1 MENQTKLDIKGED
14 VFQIVKEICNFG
26 FRRAGTPPAHK
37 AEMYIYEKLKEAGV
51 DDVKLEKV
59 DFTRWWS
66 ERHEL
71 TIISEKTP
79 GVVEDQI
86 LKTFPSWFCV
96 SSPPEGITAE
106 VAYVRYGTKS
116 DFREIDVKG
125 KIALI
130 EGNMLLNFRPT
141 HTVFNTIEV
150 AQNKGAKAVICINGS
165 PADSITYTN
174 FSNMFQLT
182 STKIVPSITL
192 PVLSINNHDGE
203 YLKHL
208 CTRYHKTLTVKL
220 VETSKTGPATSNTV
234 IGTLPGKT
242 DDIIVI
248 GTHTD
253 STFTGAFDNA
263 AANAGLITLAKH
275 YAKLPPEKREKT
287 MIFAGWTGHE
297 CESIGSRK
305 FVETH
310 EELLPKITTFIE
322 LDGFGC
328 NGYYNQADGGIID
341 TNMDERRGIFTTDN
355 AVLLS
360 FASDAVMKYKLLP
373 AVSLSAILLE
383 VGDYA
388 PFAKKDVPSLLII
401 GKSPLYHTELDT
413 IETIRP
419 DQLERS
425 AKAHIEIINRIQSA
439 RAEDIKKSDRKPFDI
454 NKFIVKREGTRNLS
468 VYFHFVPE
476 VLTVGD
482 FAVFVPSVISS
493 PESILLS
500 SEWDLGDGMVSKSI
514 MMIHAYRKPGS
525 YKVRFKVIDNFGNE
539 ATQERVLRVVEK
551 FKKK

>member
-1 MENQTKLDIKGED
+1 MESKTNIDIKGEEIL
-14 VFQIVKEICNFG
+14 QIVKDICNFG

-51 DDVKLEKV
+51 DDVKLENV

-71 TIISEKTP
+71 TIISENTP
-79 GVVEDQI
+79 GVAEDQKI
-86 LKTFPSWFCV
+86 KTFPSWWCV
-96 SSPPEGITAE
+96 STPPEGITAE

-116 DFREIDVKG
+116 DFREIDVKD

-130 EGNMLLNFRPT
+130 DGKMLLNFRST
-141 HTVFNTIEV
+141 HTVFNTVEV
-150 AQNKGAKAVICINGS
+150 AQKKGAKAVICINGS

-192 PVLSINNHDGE
+192 PVLSINNHDGK

-220 VETSKTGPATSNTV
+220 VEISKTGPATSNTV
-234 IGTLPGKT
+234 IGTLPGKS
-242 DDIIVI
+242 DDMILI

-263 AANAGLITLAKH
+263 AANAGLITLAKY
-275 YAKLPPEKREKT
+275 YAKIPPEKREKT
-287 MIFAGWTGHE
+287 MKFVGWTGHE
-297 CESIGSRK
+297 CESIGSRT

-310 EELLPKITTFIE
+310 EEMLSKITTFIE

-328 NGYYNQADGGIID
+328 NGYYNQADGAIVD
-341 TNMDERRGIFTTDN
+341 TNLDERRGIFTTDN
-355 AVLLS
+355 SVLFS

-373 AVSLSAILLE
+373 AINLSAILLE

-388 PFAKKDVPSLLII
+388 PFAKKSVPSLLII
-401 GKSPLYHTELDT
+401 GKSPLYHTELDK
-413 IETIRP
+413 IDVIRP

-425 AKAHIEIINRIQSA
+425 AKTHIEIINRIHSA
-439 RAEDIKKSDRKPFDI
+439 GVEDIKNSDRKPFDI
-454 NKFIVKREGTRNLS
+454 NKFIIKKEGTRKPS

-493 PESILLS
+493 PEGILLS
-500 SEWDLGDGMVSKSI
+500 NEWDLGDGLVSKSI
-514 MMIHAYRKPGS
+514 MMVHAYRKPGS
-525 YKVRFKVIDNFGNE
+525 YKVRFKVVDNFGNE